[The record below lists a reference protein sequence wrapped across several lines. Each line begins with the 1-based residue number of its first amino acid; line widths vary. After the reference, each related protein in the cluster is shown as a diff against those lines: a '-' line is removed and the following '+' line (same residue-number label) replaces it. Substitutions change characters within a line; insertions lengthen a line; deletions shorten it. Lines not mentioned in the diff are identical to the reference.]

1 MRSIEHLHPVTKPPF
16 GFKPITVPVGL
27 EEKAN
32 GQYMLDRF
40 SKDQEE
46 GALNR
51 RSRNLDF
58 GALGRLKRLND
69 SVKDSLLGAR
79 QREQLRMPSG
89 KHRVMTSLCLGPQ
102 ECEVGTEQKSDTLKP
117 HFSGYQRSRG
127 LT

>member
-46 GALNR
+46 GGLNR
-51 RSRNLDF
+51 QFKIVLTAKYGYMRSTIVEV
-58 GALGRLKRLND
+58 KR
-69 SVKDSLLGAR
+69 KA
-79 QREQLRMPSG
+79 
-89 KHRVMTSLCLGPQ
+89 
-102 ECEVGTEQKSDTLKP
+102 DTL
-117 HFSGYQRSRG
+117 
-127 LT
+127 